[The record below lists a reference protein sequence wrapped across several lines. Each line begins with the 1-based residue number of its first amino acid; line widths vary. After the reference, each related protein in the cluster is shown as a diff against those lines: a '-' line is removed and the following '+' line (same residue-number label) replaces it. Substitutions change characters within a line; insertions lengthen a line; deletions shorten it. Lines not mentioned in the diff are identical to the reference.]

1 MIYFFTWNSDFL
13 IREQVKSW
21 KDRFISKFW
30 DFNLIHIKD
39 INLLDDNFL
48 IENTTSTSFLSEK
61 KLIIIDLEK
70 DISEDKQKILSY
82 IINRVP
88 DDNIILFNS
97 VNPDKRTKIFQ
108 YDRAS

>member
-1 MIYFFTWNSDFL
+1 
-13 IREQVKSW
+13 
-21 KDRFISKFW
+21 
-30 DFNLIHIKD
+30 
-39 INLLDDNFL
+39 
-48 IENTTSTSFLSEK
+48 LSEK

-97 VNPDKRTKIFQ
+97 VNPDKRTKIFKELKQ
-108 YDRAS
+108 KSEFKEFNTKNDYDLENIISRKFKEKISQNAIQTIIRYKS